1 MDFIR
6 NCIIASLVKSKKRE
20 KSMSNSIAK
29 DFKFFSLLQFAFPTM
44 IMMVFMSLYTIIDGI
59 FISRLVGTDALS
71 ATNIVYPAISLVIA
85 VGVMLGTGGSAIIA
99 KKMGEK
105 KEQEARED
113 FSFIIFSGVIVG
125 IIFMVVGNVFIN
137 QISRLLGAT
146 DTLMEYCVGY
156 LGVSLLLAPACI
168 LQLLFQ
174 TFFVTAGKPV
184 FGLVL
189 TISGGVAN
197 IVLDYL
203 FMGIMDMGVEGA
215 ALATGIGQT
224 IPALVGLIYFF
235 FVRHSLYLVK
245 PKVRWSVLVESSFNG
260 ASEMVTNLS
269 GAIVTFLY
277 NIVMLKLAGET
288 GVAAITIVL
297 YGQFLF
303 NALYIGF
310 SMGVAPVISYNYG
323 SGNNRMLKKIFKICI
338 SFIIVSSIIVT
349 MFAFIMSPIIV
360 KIFTPDGTKAYELA
374 KTGFFLFSLNFIF
387 AGMNIFASSMFTAFS
402 DGKTSALISLVRTF
416 VLIVINILVLPILI
430 GVNGVWLSVPL
441 AEFMSIFLSGY
452 FFVRKKEKYN
462 YI

>member
-1 MDFIR
+1 
-6 NCIIASLVKSKKRE
+6 
-20 KSMSNSIAK
+20 MSNSIAK
-29 DFKFFSLLQFAFPTM
+29 EFKFFSLLRFAFPTM

-71 ATNIVYPAISLVIA
+71 ATNIVYPTISLMIA
-85 VGVMLGTGGSAIIA
+85 VGVMLATGGSAIIT

-113 FSFIIFSGVIVG
+113 FSFIVLTGVIIGLVFIVVG
-125 IIFMVVGNVFIN
+125 IVFIHP
-137 QISRLLGAT
+137 IVRLLGST
-146 DTLMEYCVGY
+146 DGLMDYCVGY

-184 FGLVL
+184 LGLVL

-197 IVLDYL
+197 MVLDYL
-203 FMGIMDMGVEGA
+203 FMGVFRMGVEGA
-215 ALATGIGQT
+215 ALATGIGQL
-224 IPALVGLIYFF
+224 IPALVGVGYFL

-245 PKVRWSVLVESSFNG
+245 PKIRWSVLVESSFNG
-260 ASEMVTNLS
+260 SSEMVTNLS
-269 GAIVTFLY
+269 GGIVTFLY
-277 NIVMLKLAGET
+277 NIIMLKLVGEA

-303 NALYIGF
+303 NALYMGF

-323 SGNNRMLKKIFKICI
+323 SKNNRMLKRIFKICML
-338 SFIIVSSIIVT
+338 FIAVSSVIVT
-349 MFAFIMSPIIV
+349 MFALIMSPIIV
-360 KIFTPDGTKAYELA
+360 GIFTPVGTETYTLA
-374 KTGFFLFSLNFIF
+374 KTGFLLFSLNFIF
-387 AGMNIFASSMFTAFS
+387 AGINIFASSMFTAFS
-402 DGKTSALISLVRTF
+402 DGKTSAIISFVRTF
-416 VLIVINILVLPILI
+416 VLIVINILVLPALI

-441 AEFMSIFLSGY
+441 AECMSVFLSGY

>member
-1 MDFIR
+1 
-6 NCIIASLVKSKKRE
+6 
-20 KSMSNSIAK
+20 MSNSIAK
-29 DFKFFSLLQFAFPTM
+29 EFKFFSLLRFAFPTM

-71 ATNIVYPAISLVIA
+71 ATNIVYPTISLMIA
-85 VGVMLGTGGSAIIA
+85 VGVMLATGGSAIIA

-113 FSFIIFSGVIVG
+113 FSFIVLTGVIIGLVFIVVG
-125 IIFMVVGNVFIN
+125 IVFIHP
-137 QISRLLGAT
+137 IVRLLGST
-146 DTLMEYCVGY
+146 DGLMDYCVGY

-184 FGLVL
+184 LGLVL

-197 IVLDYL
+197 MVLDYL
-203 FMGIMDMGVEGA
+203 FMGVFRMGVEGA
-215 ALATGIGQT
+215 ALATGIGQL
-224 IPALVGLIYFF
+224 IPALVGVGYFL

-245 PKVRWSVLVESSFNG
+245 PKIRWSVLVESSFNG
-260 ASEMVTNLS
+260 SSEMVTNLS
-269 GAIVTFLY
+269 GGIVTFLY
-277 NIVMLKLAGET
+277 NIIMLKLVGEA

-303 NALYIGF
+303 NALYMGF

-323 SGNNRMLKKIFKICI
+323 SENNRMLKRIFKICML
-338 SFIIVSSIIVT
+338 FIAVSSVIVT
-349 MFAFIMSPIIV
+349 MFALIMSPIIV
-360 KIFTPDGTKAYELA
+360 GIFTPVGTETYTLA
-374 KTGFFLFSLNFIF
+374 KTGFLLFSLNFIF
-387 AGMNIFASSMFTAFS
+387 AGINIFASSMFTAFS
-402 DGKTSALISLVRTF
+402 DGKTSAIISFVRTF
-416 VLIVINILVLPILI
+416 VLIVINILVLPALI

-441 AEFMSIFLSGY
+441 AEFMSVFLSGY